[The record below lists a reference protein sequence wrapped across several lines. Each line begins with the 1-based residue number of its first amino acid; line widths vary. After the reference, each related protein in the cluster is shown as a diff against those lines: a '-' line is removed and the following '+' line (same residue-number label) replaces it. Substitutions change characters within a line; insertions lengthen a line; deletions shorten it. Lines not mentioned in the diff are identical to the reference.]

1 MYAEDAELT
10 RTQIALLSR
19 LPQADQAELA
29 AKMLGLSLIECESVV
44 ASRRVQLER
53 AAEQAAEE
61 AALEERDYLR
71 FWGI

>member
-1 MYAEDAELT
+1 MEDVEMELT

-29 AKMLGLSLIECESVV
+29 LKMLGLSLIECESVV